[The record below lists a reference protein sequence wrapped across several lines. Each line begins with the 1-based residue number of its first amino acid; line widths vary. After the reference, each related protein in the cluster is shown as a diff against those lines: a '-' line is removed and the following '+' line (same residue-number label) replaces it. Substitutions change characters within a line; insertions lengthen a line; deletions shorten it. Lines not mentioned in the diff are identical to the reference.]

1 MLFPEVGKKTSEAY
15 RGLYEKM
22 LEGILSNMMAYC
34 VVKNIFL
41 LIFIGVFLYF
51 ISQFEQFNTTT
62 ISLYSLIL
70 KIDACEMERKCRNF
84 LINTFDK
91 QIYLSDTQRKAT
103 TMKNSRKITIKG
115 LPLAKKHSDN
125 ANEPLEESRV
135 SLADPEGDERLRYVG
150 LQ

>member
-91 QIYLSDTQRKAT
+91 QIYLSETQR
-103 TMKNSRKITIKG
+103 MKNSRKTTIKG
-115 LPLAKKHSDN
+115 PPLAKKHSDS